1 MKRVAQKCRWILFD
15 SNRLANES
23 NKNNILFNAINRAQE
38 QLERTSQK
46 ANEVG
51 LQINTEK
58 TKLMIVDDYHQLPGS
73 FGPYQALNLNGEYI
87 EVVKDFK
94 YLGSMMSSSEKDM
107 RARKGQAWG
116 AFWKMKEIWKS
127 KSIKIQLKVR
137 LFKASCL
144 AILLYGSE
152 TWTLTKQQKQVL
164 NSFATSCYRIM
175 LGVKRMDHV
184 TNETIYALVNEEPL
198 SSVIAR
204 RQLTWVGHMLR
215 AKESELIRKYA
226 LWEPEQQLGTARR
239 GRPKLSFSKYV
250 AELINTEHPPSA
262 AEIEKAAQ
270 DRAKWKKLV
279 LECTK
284 AVT

>member
-1 MKRVAQKCRWILFD
+1 MKD
-15 SNRLANES
+15 
-23 NKNNILFNAINRAQE
+23 
-38 QLERTSQK
+38 
-46 ANEVG
+46 
-51 LQINTEK
+51 
-58 TKLMIVDDYHQLPGS
+58 
-73 FGPYQALNLNGEYI
+73 
-87 EVVKDFK
+87 
-94 YLGSMMSSSEKDM
+94 
-107 RARKGQAWG
+107 
-116 AFWKMKEIWKS
+116 IWKAKPTNIS
-127 KSIKIQLKVR
+127 VELKVR

-175 LGVKRMDHV
+175 LGIKRMDHV
-184 TNETIYALVNEEPL
+184 TNETIYALVNEKPL
-198 SSVIAR
+198 SLVIAR

-250 AELINTEHPPSA
+250 AELINTEYPPSA

-284 AVT
+284 ADT